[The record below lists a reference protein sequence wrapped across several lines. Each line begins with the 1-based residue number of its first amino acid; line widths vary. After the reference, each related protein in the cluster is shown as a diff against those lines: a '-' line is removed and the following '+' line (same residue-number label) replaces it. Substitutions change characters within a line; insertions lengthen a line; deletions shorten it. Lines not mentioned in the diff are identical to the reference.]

1 MKMGRTIIAIFNI
14 ALVVFSTAFQSQDKA
29 NIAPN
34 NDELLASV
42 TAQVTE
48 LKSTNIEVNND
59 IAVLKTSNAELDAL
73 VHEFESDTQII
84 EKQLETAKERQTIA
98 ERKAKFHG
106 IDVPKL
112 EPSSDW
118 TNFTATFYN
127 AGAASTGKQP
137 GDKQYGMT
145 RSGNPVT
152 PGVTVSVDPKVIP
165 LGTWM
170 EIQFPDG
177 HIENRR
183 ADDTG
188 NAVRGHKIDV
198 FMPLKDSALFD
209 LGIVQLKVRTLK
221 VAN

>member
-1 MKMGRTIIAIFNI
+1 MVLCT
-14 ALVVFSTAFQSQDKA
+14 ALVVFSTAFKSQDKA

-34 NDELLASV
+34 NDELVVISAK
-42 TAQVTE
+42 AEE
-48 LKSTNIEVNND
+48 LKSSTTEVNND
-59 IAVLKTSNAELDAL
+59 SEILKTTSNELVAL
-73 VHEFESDTQII
+73 VQEFESETQTI

-98 ERKAKFHG
+98 ERKAKFSG
-106 IDVPKL
+106 IEVPPL
-112 EPSSDW
+112 QAQGDW

-127 AGAASTGKQP
+127 AGAASTGKRP

-177 HIENRR
+177 HTENRR

-198 FMPLKDSALFD
+198 FMPLKDSELFD
-209 LGIVQLKVRTLK
+209 LGRMQIKVRILK
-221 VAN
+221 PAV

>member
-137 GDKQYGMT
+137 GDKQYGIT
-145 RSGNPVT
+145 RSGRPVT
-152 PGVTVSVDPKVIP
+152 PGVTVSVDPRIIP
-165 LGTWM
+165 LGTM
-170 EIQFPDG
+170 IEIMFPDG
-177 HIENRR
+177 HIESRR

-188 NAVRGHKIDV
+188 SAIRGHKIDI
-198 FMPLKDSALFD
+198 FSPLSNSKLLE
-209 LGIVQLKVRTLK
+209 LGVQNVQVRILS
-221 VAN
+221 